1 MPTDKQLEGLYRIC
15 YYLTYRVF
23 QPIHII
29 CIDERTNNLFILAGE
44 YEDIE
49 IKITPTEEVI

>member
-15 YYLTYRVF
+15 YYLSYGAF
-23 QPIHII
+23 QAIHLV
-29 CIDERTNNLFILAGE
+29 CTGERRGNLFILGGE

-49 IKITPTEEVI
+49 IEITPKGEVI